1 MVDLIASEDMHNLV
15 MMNEPSLEGSLAF
28 PSIHKRVNWINAYK
42 NVIGTM
48 ADNER
53 RILQAVSG

>member
-1 MVDLIASEDMHNLV
+1 MFRKDNFTFFKAS
-15 MMNEPSLEGSLAF
+15 GSQFAF

-42 NVIGTM
+42 NVIGKM

-53 RILQAVSG
+53 RALQAVSG